1 MVSALT
7 IKLLVKHILS
17 FVTRVCMGEC
27 DLQEINAC
35 NVENGWGRIMEV
47 NALWH
52 ERVHE
57 VNTFCHESVHGGM

>member
-27 DLQEINAC
+27 DLQELNAC
-35 NVENGWGRIMEV
+35 NVENGWGRIMGV
-47 NALWH
+47 NVLWH
-52 ERVHE
+52 ESVHE